1 MKLTL
6 NATQNISLQMTNSDN
21 INGLPEESANVG
33 SSHPFEALT
42 PDFILDA
49 VDNFGFITDGRILT
63 LNSYENRVYQI
74 GIEDSLP
81 IIVKFY
87 RPNRWSKKQILEE
100 HQFCLELVSSELPVV
115 PPKLIDGNT
124 IFHYRGFYIAF
135 FERKGGHAPELDNLD
150 NVFTLGRFLGRIH
163 AVGKSKKFDFR
174 TELTPRTFGFD
185 KAQFVIEQ
193 AIPFELKTAYSSLVN
208 DVLKIVDQQWTQVS
222 DISFIRTQGD
232 CHPGNI
238 LWRDDNPHFI
248 DFDDSRMAPAIQDL
262 WMLLSGD
269 RVNRIKQLS
278 EILDGYQEFCDF
290 DYKEIALIEPLRALR
305 MIQHTAWIAE
315 RWSDPAFPQA
325 FPQFS
330 SISYW
335 EQHILDL
342 RSQFAELQ
350 EIQENPLK
358 LF

>member
-1 MKLTL
+1 
-6 NATQNISLQMTNSDN
+6 MTNWHNPNSND
-21 INGLPEESANVG
+21 EESAQAG
-33 SSHPFEALT
+33 SSHPFEKLT

-49 VDNFGFITDGRILT
+49 IDGLGYLTDGRVIT

-81 IIVKFY
+81 IIAKFY
-87 RPNRWSKKQILEE
+87 RPNRWSKQQILEE
-100 HQFCLELVSSELPVV
+100 HSFTQELADAELPVV
-115 PPKLIDGNT
+115 PPLSIDGNSL
-124 IFHYRGFYIAF
+124 FEVDGFYLAV

-150 NVFTLGRFLGRIH
+150 NLFTLGRFLGRIH
-163 AVGKSKKFDFR
+163 GVGKSQDFKSR
-174 TELTPRTFGFD
+174 PQLNPQTFGFE
-185 KAQFVIEQ
+185 KAEYVIQE
-193 AIPFELKTAYSSLVN
+193 AVPMELKTAYSSLVR
-208 DVLKIVDQQWTQVS
+208 DILKLVDQEWHKLS
-222 DISFIRTQGD
+222 DLSFIRTQGD

-269 RVNRIKQLS
+269 RHNRILQLS
-278 EILDGYQEFCDF
+278 EVLEGYQEFCDF
-290 DYKEIALIEPLRALR
+290 DYREIALIEPLRALR

-315 RWSDPAFPQA
+315 RWIDPAFPQA
-325 FPQFS
+325 FPQFDHMN
-330 SISYW
+330 YW

-342 RSQFAELQ
+342 RAQFSELL
-350 EIQENPLK
+350 EIQESPLK

>member
-1 MKLTL
+1 
-6 NATQNISLQMTNSDN
+6 MTNWHN
-21 INGLPEESANVG
+21 AINSQEGLGSTS
-33 SSHPFEALT
+33 SSHPFEKLT

-49 VDNFGFITDGRILT
+49 VDSFGFITDGRILT

-74 GIEDSLP
+74 GIEDSSP

-87 RPNRWSKKQILEE
+87 RPERWSKQQILEE
-100 HQFCLELVSSELPVV
+100 HQFCLELVEAELPVV
-115 PPKLIDGNT
+115 PPQQINGETL
-124 IFHYRGFYIAF
+124 FEYQGFYMAF

-150 NVFTLGRFLGRIH
+150 NLFTLGRFLGRIH
-163 AVGKSKKFDFR
+163 AIGKTKTFSHR
-174 TELTPRTFGFD
+174 PELNPQTFGFE
-185 KAQFVIEQ
+185 KAHYVIEQ

-208 DVLKIVDQQWTQVS
+208 DVLNLVEQQWSQVQNVN
-222 DISFIRTQGD
+222 FIRTQGD

-238 LWRDDNPHFI
+238 LWRDNNPHFI

-269 RVNRIKQLS
+269 RASRIQQLS
-278 EILDGYQEFCDF
+278 EVLEGYQEFCDF
-290 DYKEIALIEPLRALR
+290 EYKEIALIEPLRALR

-330 SISYW
+330 SMNYW

-342 RSQFAELQ
+342 RSQFSELQ